1 MSIPVSVYI
10 ICQDEEDNIARA
22 LTSVRDFDEVIL
34 VDSGSSDRT
43 LEIAAGFPNV
53 KASHND
59 WLGYAGQ
66 KQHAKSLC
74 KHEWVLSLD
83 SDQAC
88 SDELRETVLAMLDN
102 DRGLDGLNVPIVEQN
117 TFSGKPRRFM
127 RPNKSIRFY
136 RRDKGNYIDVSV
148 HEGVEVDGPVKATRA
163 AILHF
168 GHDTLEDTVFKAN
181 KYSSLRAQDKIAKG
195 KKPSLLKLVTVLP
208 LMFIKNYIFKR
219 GFLTGTDG
227 FISSTVQA
235 FYAFLK
241 EAKLHVAHA
250 QQKNGA
256 PKADDS
262 GRKQ

>member
-1 MSIPVSVYI
+1 MPIPVSVYI
-10 ICQDEEDNIARA
+10 ICQDEEDNIARV
-22 LTSVRDFDEVIL
+22 LTSVAEFDEVIL

-43 LEIAAGFPNV
+43 LEIAAEFANV

-74 KHEWVLSLD
+74 RHEWVLSLD

-88 SDELRETVLAMLDN
+88 SPQLRDTIVAMLDN
-102 DRGLDGLNVPIVEQN
+102 DRGLDGLNIPIVEQN

-136 RRDKGNYIDVSV
+136 RRDKGNYINVSV
-148 HEGVEVDGPVKATRA
+148 HEGVEVDGKVKATRA
-163 AILHF
+163 AIRHF

-181 KYSSLRAQDKIAKG
+181 KYSSLRAGDKIAKG
-195 KKPSLLKLVTVLP
+195 KKPSLLKLVTVFP
-208 LMFIKNYIFKR
+208 LMFLKNYIFKR
-219 GFLTGTDG
+219 GILTGTDG

-241 EAKLHVAHA
+241 EAKLYVAHQQA
-250 QQKNGA
+250 QRGNDGSDGDK
-256 PKADDS
+256 
-262 GRKQ
+262 